1 MAVGFPFLYKYKSAV
16 AVWLFLMLTV
26 LEMVAD
32 SRTVVVIMVGFLVES
47 VLLSFNETCEYA
59 DSQPAFV
66 AVANKFDELKMF
78 CCSAV
83 VKLQAPRL
91 FTQTTCPGECATVSN
106 VLTPV

>member
-47 VLLSFNETCEYA
+47 VFELFNETSENA
-59 DSQPAFV
+59 DSHPAFV
-66 AVANKFDELKMF
+66 AVANKLAAIK
-78 CCSAV
+78 
-83 VKLQAPRL
+83 RL
-91 FTQTTCPGECATVSN
+91 FAKSVIKFHVPSV
-106 VLTPV
+106 